1 MNAAR
6 STSRSVLVDEPE
18 RLVRDALVA
27 AIDATPGL
35 SAING
40 SITDAFAAG
49 RADAAVVAAETLDD
63 GWRRLLA
70 DGLWDDGPAPVVVV
84 AANGPVIP
92 VADDHGVVVLASRA
106 TPLAA
111 VIDCLR
117 TARPVP
123 RGPAARCRRSPLT
136 DREHEVLGLL
146 ATGLNPTEVARSLAI
161 TTHTARDHIKAI
173 REKLDRPTA
182 MAAVL
187 EALRRGLVQL
197 DHV

>member
-1 MNAAR
+1 MTAAR
-6 STSRSVLVDEPE
+6 ATARSVLVDEPE

-35 SAING
+35 CAIDG
-40 SITDAFAAG
+40 STADAFTAA
-49 RADAAVVAAETLDD
+49 RADAAVVAAEMVDT

-70 DGLWDDGPAPVVVV
+70 DGRWDDGPAPVVVV
-84 AANGPVIP
+84 ADLGPVIP
-92 VADDHGVVVLASRA
+92 VAGDRGVVLASRA

-111 VIDCLR
+111 VINCLL
-117 TARPVP
+117 TARPVLPDRAAP
-123 RGPAARCRRSPLT
+123 RARPLLT
-136 DREHEVLGLL
+136 EREHEVLGLL
-146 ATGLNPTEVARSLAI
+146 ATGLNPTEVARHLAI
-161 TTHTARDHIKAI
+161 TTYTARDHIKAI

-197 DHV
+197 DRV

>member
-6 STSRSVLVDEPE
+6 ATSRSVLVDEPE

-40 SITDAFAAG
+40 SIADTFAAG
-49 RADAAVVAAETLDD
+49 RADAAVVAAEALDS

-70 DGLWDDGPAPVVVV
+70 DGRWDDGPAPVVVV

-92 VADDHGVVVLASRA
+92 VAHDRGLVLASRA

-111 VIDCLR
+111 VIGCLR
-117 TARPVP
+117 AGRSVP
-123 RGPAARCRRSPLT
+123 HGHAVRCKRSPLT

-146 ATGLNPTEVARSLAI
+146 ATGLNPTEVARHLAI

-197 DHV
+197 DRV

>member
-1 MNAAR
+1 MTAAR
-6 STSRSVLVDEPE
+6 STTRSVLVDEPE

-40 SITDAFAAG
+40 SLTDAFAAG
-49 RADAAVVAAETLDD
+49 RADAAVVAAETLDS

-70 DGLWDDGPAPVVVV
+70 DGRWDDGPTPVVVV

-92 VADDHGVVVLASRA
+92 VADDHGVVLASRA
-106 TPLAA
+106 SPLSA
-111 VIDCLR
+111 VVNCLR
-117 TARPVP
+117 TAGPVHHG
-123 RGPAARCRRSPLT
+123 RAVRCKRSPLT

-146 ATGLNPTEVARSLAI
+146 ATGLNPTEVARNLAI
-161 TTHTARDHIKAI
+161 TTYTARDHIKAI

-197 DHV
+197 DRA

>member
-6 STSRSVLVDEPE
+6 STSKSVLVAEPE

-40 SITDAFAAG
+40 SIADAFAAG
-49 RADAAVVAAETLDD
+49 RADAAVVAAEALDT
-63 GWRRLLA
+63 GWCRLLA
-70 DGLWDDGPAPVVVV
+70 DGRWDDGPAPVVVV

-92 VADDHGVVVLASRA
+92 VTDDHGVVLASRA

-111 VIDCLR
+111 VVHCLL
-117 TARPVP
+117 TTRPVP
-123 RGPAARCRRSPLT
+123 RGHGARCRRSPLT

-146 ATGLNPTEVARSLAI
+146 ATGLNPTEVARHLAI

-197 DHV
+197 DRV